1 MINTIDLLEC
11 YKINK
16 FDFFTGVPC
25 SFLTPI
31 INHIT
36 SDNSN
41 SRKYI
46 GAASEG
52 ESLAIAAGAWLT
64 GKNTVVMCQNSGLG
78 NAVNPLTSLNA
89 VFKIPTMML
98 VTWRGYPEK
107 IDEPQHQLMG
117 KITPSLLSI
126 MEIPYEL
133 LPINIDLFKKSL
145 EINKRKIEESRLPF
159 VYLLKDNIIDKCE
172 QNIETFKKIEN
183 PIGIGE
189 IYNLLEHSKLSR
201 RIDVL
206 ERILSLIGRDVPI
219 IISTGKGGR
228 ELYKLSDREQHF
240 YMVGSMGCASPLG
253 LGVALNINSNVLV
266 LDGDGALLM
275 KLGAMATI
283 GAYKPKHLIHV
294 LLDNGVHD
302 STGGQETVSKQ
313 IDFAKISIACG
324 YRNTYKCDSI
334 SGFEKALKDSINKVG
349 PSFIHMSI
357 LPGSITNLGRPEISP
372 QDVALR
378 FKAFLSSTRND
389 LIL

>member
-1 MINTIDLLEC
+1 MINAIDILEC
-11 YKINK
+11 YKLNK

-25 SFLTPI
+25 SFLTQI

-36 SDNSN
+36 SNDSI
-41 SRKYI
+41 SRSYI
-46 GAASEG
+46 GAANEG
-52 ESLAIAAGAWLT
+52 ESVAIAAGAWLA

-107 IDEPQHQLMG
+107 LDEPQHQLMG
-117 KITPSLLSI
+117 KITPYMLST
-126 MEIPYEL
+126 MEIPYEIF
-133 LPINIDLFKKSL
+133 PHDIETFKKSL
-145 EINKRKIEESRLPF
+145 ALNKNKIDESRLPF
-159 VYLLKDNIIDKCE
+159 VYLLKDNIMTTCE
-172 QNIETFKKIEN
+172 ENIATSESNENSAGKI
-183 PIGIGE
+183 
-189 IYNLLEHSKLSR
+189 YDFLERKKLSR
-201 RIDVL
+201 RIEVL
-206 ERILSLIGRDVPI
+206 ERMLSLIGNDVPI
-219 IISTGKGGR
+219 IVSTGKGGR
-228 ELYKLSDREQHF
+228 ELYTLSDREQHF

-253 LGVALNINSNVLV
+253 LGVALNIDNYVLV

-283 GAYKPKHLIHV
+283 GAYKPKNLIHV

-302 STGGQETVSKQ
+302 STGGQETVSKK
-313 IDFAKISIACG
+313 IDFAAISIACG
-324 YRNTYKCDSI
+324 YRNTYKCDSL
-334 SGFEKALKDSINKVG
+334 SGFEKALQNSINKIG

-378 FKAFLSSTRND
+378 FKTFLRSRRNAV
-389 LIL
+389 IL